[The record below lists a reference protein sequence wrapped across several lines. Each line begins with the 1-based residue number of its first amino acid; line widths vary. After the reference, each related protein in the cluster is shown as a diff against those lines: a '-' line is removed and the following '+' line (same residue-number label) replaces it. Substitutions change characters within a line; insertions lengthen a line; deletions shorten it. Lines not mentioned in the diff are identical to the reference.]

1 MLVKLSD
8 ISVKENKVTKA
19 EEEFVCVNNSY
30 VGLVDSPDKLHR
42 SLGELK
48 QGETIHFYSH
58 GTFNS
63 VRLLLH
69 LLSQTGSADVILST
83 YSISEKSVHQ
93 LLKHHESGLIRSIR
107 FVIDHR
113 VRSMSPK
120 PFQALL
126 GAFPDMVRTI
136 AVHAKVTTIEADEWK
151 VSIISSMNATDNNK
165 MERGVITTSKEV
177 FDFDKKALMHA
188 FNTGAD

>member
-1 MLVKLSD
+1 MLVNPSE
-8 ISVKENKVTKA
+8 I
-19 EEEFVCVNNSY
+19 NSCANDDQPRDGRLIVSNDL
-30 VGLVDSPDKLHR
+30 VGLVNSPGEKLHR
-42 SLGELK
+42 SLGVIEHGK
-48 QGETIHFYSH
+48 TIHCYSH

-69 LLSQTGSADVILST
+69 ILNQTGAADVMMST

-107 FVIDHR
+107 FLIDHR

-120 PFQALL
+120 PFQVLS
-126 GAFPDMVRTI
+126 GSFPGMVRTM
-136 AVHAKVTTIEADEWK
+136 AVHAKVTTIESDNWT

-165 MERGVITTSKEV
+165 MERGIISTDPDV
-177 FDFDKKALMHA
+177 FRFDKEALTNKFDRA
-188 FNTGAD
+188 AT